1 MAWADGHDERCIF
14 WLNGMAGTG
23 KSTIARTVARDFYEQ
38 KRLGA
43 SFFFSRGGGDVSH
56 AGKFFTTIAWQLA
69 NASLELK
76 PYICEAIAKC
86 KDIAN
91 LSFRDQWNQLIFQP
105 LSKLK
110 SDFIQSSL
118 LFVIDALDECEGD
131 NDIRA
136 VLQLLARVENLET
149 THLRIFITS
158 RLETPIRLGFRA
170 MPGILHHDL
179 VLDDVS
185 WAVVDHDISV
195 FFRDQFTEIRNIF
208 EDLPANWPS
217 DEKIALLVKK
227 AKGLFIYAATVCRF
241 VKNNGQWPPQDLL
254 DFFIPSNTES
264 RSRNKRRKTPC
275 KVPTWE
281 LDKVYTQLLE
291 HAFRG
296 VEDAQD
302 MEELSGDF
310 KQVIGALAILF
321 EPLSAIA
328 LSSLLPIDEKII
340 NRRLRCLRSVF
351 NIREH
356 KDSRIR
362 LLHPSFRDFLLDKQR
377 CQDEH
382 FWINGQ
388 QMHSTL
394 SKSCL
399 RLMSNTL
406 RKDICSLQM
415 PGTPAEQ
422 VESSTLADCL
432 PSHVQYACRYWV
444 HHLSQAIDCEQED
457 SSLSDNGT
465 VHIFF
470 QRHFLHWLEALGL
483 MGRMSEGIL
492 MLTELQS
499 MLLVSY
505 IFSNHALS
513 VD

>member
-1 MAWADGHDERCIF
+1 
-14 WLNGMAGTG
+14 
-23 KSTIARTVARDFYEQ
+23 
-38 KRLGA
+38 
-43 SFFFSRGGGDVSH
+43 
-56 AGKFFTTIAWQLA
+56 
-69 NASLELK
+69 
-76 PYICEAIAKC
+76 
-86 KDIAN
+86 
-91 LSFRDQWNQLIFQP
+91 
-105 LSKLK
+105 
-110 SDFIQSSL
+110 
-118 LFVIDALDECEGD
+118 LDECEGD

-136 VLQLLARVENLET
+136 VLQLLARVENLEK

-185 WAVVDHDISV
+185 WAAVDHDISV

-264 RSRNKRRKTPC
+264 QPRNKTCKTPC

-281 LDKVYTQLLE
+281 LDKVYTQILE

-302 MEELSGDF
+302 MEELSGEF

-328 LSSLLPIDEKII
+328 LSNLLSVDEKII
-340 NRRLRCLRSVF
+340 NRRLRCLRSIF
-351 NIREH
+351 NIREY
-356 KDSRIR
+356 KDSPIR

-382 FWINGQ
+382 FRINDQ

-406 RKDICSLQM
+406 HKDICSLQM
-415 PGTPAEQ
+415 PGTPAGQ
-422 VESSTLADCL
+422 VDSSTLDDCL

-444 HHLSQAIDCEQED
+444 HHLSQAIDCERED
-457 SSLSDNGT
+457 SNLSDNGI
-465 VHIFF
+465 VYIFF
-470 QRHFLHWLEALGL
+470 QQHFLHWLEALGL

-499 MLLVSY
+499 MLLVGYKS
-505 IFSNHALS
+505 SNHALS